1 MVKTYQQTK
10 LMQLSRKIVK
20 GDNDMQLPD
29 EKLFGLPERI
39 LQFGTGVFLRGLP
52 DHVID
57 KANKQDVFNGR
68 IVVVKSTG
76 NGGTDVFARQDGLYT
91 LLERGI
97 EDGNRIERVT
107 VNASISRVL
116 SAEEEWEEILTC
128 AVNPA
133 IQVILSNTTE
143 IGIVLAETDAYS
155 AKPASF
161 PGRVLSILE
170 QRYRAFNGSH
180 ESGMVIVPTELI
192 VDNGT
197 ALKNIVITLA
207 RLRGLDDAFLTWL
220 DTANDFCNSLVDR
233 IVPGKL
239 PADEHAGMEQRLGY
253 RDELMIMAE
262 PYLLWAIETSRQR
275 TRDILSFTK
284 ADKGVIITPDIN
296 KFRELKLRL
305 LNGAHTF
312 SCGLA
317 CLAGFSTVKEAMNDP
332 VFSEYISGVMINEII
347 PLIAGDTISLQ
358 EANDF
363 AAQVL
368 DRFRNPFIEHQWL
381 SITVQYTSKMAMR
394 TVPLIARHYAVSRDT
409 PELMALGFAA
419 HILFTR
425 PKEHSGEAWYG
436 HFQGTTYPIP
446 DDKAKLMQQHW
457 QSTEIDSIASVVLSD
472 TGIFGED
479 LTQHNGFAETVQS
492 YLVSLVQQGAEKTL
506 RSVLVKQPAA

>member
-1 MVKTYQQTK
+1 MVKKDQQTK
-10 LMQLSRKIVK
+10 LMQLSRKIVQ
-20 GDNDMQLPD
+20 GINDVQQPD
-29 EKLFGLPERI
+29 AKLFGLPERI

-57 KANKQDVFNGR
+57 KANKQGVFNGR
-68 IVVVKSTG
+68 IVVIKSTG

-97 EDGNRIERVT
+97 EDGSSIERVT

-116 SAEEEWEEILTC
+116 SAEEEWEQILAC
-128 AVNPA
+128 ATDPD

-143 IGIVLAETDAYS
+143 IGIVLAETDAYTE
-155 AKPASF
+155 KPVSF

-170 QRYRAFNGSH
+170 QRYRAFHGSN

-197 ALKNIVITLA
+197 ALKKIIVTLA
-207 RLRGLDDAFLTWL
+207 KLRGLDDTFLNWL

-239 PADEHAGMEQRLGY
+239 PADEHAGMEKRLGY

-275 TRDILSFTK
+275 TRDILSFSKT
-284 ADKGVIITPDIN
+284 DKGVIITSDIN

-317 CLAGFSTVKEAMNDP
+317 CLAGLGTVKEAMNDP
-332 VFSEYISGVMINEII
+332 VFSEYISGVMVNEII
-347 PLIAGDTISLQ
+347 PIISGDMISRQ
-358 EANDF
+358 EAQDF

-394 TVPLIARHYAVSRDT
+394 TAPLIARHYAASPYT

-425 PKEHSGEAWYG
+425 PIEHSGEAWYG
-436 HFQGTTYPIP
+436 HFQGRTYPIP
-446 DDKAKLMQQHW
+446 DDKATLMQRHW
-457 QSTEIDSIASVVLSD
+457 QSAEVDSIAAVVLSD
-472 TGIFGED
+472 ADIFGED
-479 LTQHNGFAETVQS
+479 LTQYNGFAETVQS
-492 YLVSLVQQGAEKTL
+492 YLTSLVQQGAEKTL
-506 RSVLVKQPAA
+506 RSVMVKQPAA

>member
-1 MVKTYQQTK
+1 
-10 LMQLSRKIVK
+10 MQLSKKILQDLK
-20 GDNDMQLPD
+20 GIQLPE
-29 EKLFGLPERI
+29 EKLLELPEKI

-52 DHVID
+52 DHVVD
-57 KANKQDVFNGR
+57 KANKQGVFNGR

-76 NGGTDVFARQDGLYT
+76 NGGTDVFGRQDGLYT

-97 EDGNRIERVT
+97 EEGSSTERIT
-107 VNASISRVL
+107 LNASISRVL
-116 SAEEEWEEILTC
+116 SAEEEWEQISAC
-128 AVNPA
+128 AINPG
-133 IQVILSNTTE
+133 IRVILSNTTE
-143 IGIVLAETDAYS
+143 VGIVLVEADAYTE
-155 AKPASF
+155 KPASF

-170 QRYRAFNGSH
+170 QRYKAFNGND
-180 ESGMVIVPTELI
+180 EAGMVIVPTELI

-197 ALKNIVITLA
+197 ALKKIVMTLA
-207 RLRGLDDAFLTWL
+207 RLRGLDDAFLNWL

-239 PADEHAGMEQRLGY
+239 QTDEHAAMEKILGY
-253 RDELMIMAE
+253 HDELMIMAE
-262 PYLLWAIETSRQR
+262 PYLLWAIETSRQQ
-275 TRDILSFTK
+275 TREILSFSK
-284 ADKGVIITPDIN
+284 ADKGVIITSDIN

-317 CLAGFSTVKEAMNDP
+317 CLSGFGTVKEAMSDP
-332 VFSEYISGVMINEII
+332 VFSDYISGLMMNEIV
-347 PLIAGDTISLQ
+347 PLIAGDSISVD
-358 EANDF
+358 EAQDF

-394 TVPLIARHYAVSRDT
+394 TVPLIAKHYAASQDV

-425 PKEHSGEAWYG
+425 PIEHSGEAWYG
-436 HFQGTTYPIP
+436 HFGGKAYPIP
-446 DDKAKLMQQHW
+446 DDKATLMQRHW
-457 QSTEIDSIASVVLSD
+457 QSAGIGSIASSVLSD
-472 TGIFGED
+472 TGIYGED
-479 LTQHNGFAETVQS
+479 LTQYNGFAETVES
-492 YLVSLVQQGAEKTL
+492 YLGSLVQQGAEKTL